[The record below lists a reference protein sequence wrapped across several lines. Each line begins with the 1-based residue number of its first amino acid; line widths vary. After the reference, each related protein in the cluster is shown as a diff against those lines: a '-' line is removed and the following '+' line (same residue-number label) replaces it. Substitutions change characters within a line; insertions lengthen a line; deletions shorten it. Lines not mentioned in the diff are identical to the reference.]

1 MSLFSQTSRSEK
13 LAKSV
18 KSEKSQSWYKIKGVR
33 IRVHICKHPFEKA
46 TLKSSITLT
55 QSLLPKAIS
64 DQKPERHFMG
74 PSCEHHNIQ
83 INKIVF
89 KEKLLP

>member
-1 MSLFSQTSRSEK
+1 MVQN
-13 LAKSV
+13 
-18 KSEKSQSWYKIKGVR
+18 KGVR

-55 QSLLPKAIS
+55 QSLLTKAIS

-74 PSCEHHNIQ
+74 TSCEHHNI
-83 INKIVF
+83 
-89 KEKLLP
+89 

>member
-1 MSLFSQTSRSEK
+1 MVQN
-13 LAKSV
+13 
-18 KSEKSQSWYKIKGVR
+18 KGVR

-55 QSLLPKAIS
+55 QSLLTKAIS